1 MVATG
6 TTLSATG
13 GHTDSVTTLQ
23 YYHREVLAVLPY
35 QGGEFLLDF
44 EPILPGEG
52 EVTAALRLFA
62 RLSKSYPRA
71 FNMVL
76 TDALYTNA
84 TWFNTIKQSGFEAQ
98 AVFKQEKRDLM
109 RDFREVCTIQT
120 PQEYQYEGRHYQV
133 WDSEG
138 FLTWPQMRY
147 PVRLVRSIERWTV
160 TRRGVGKLKTLPPE
174 QRQKTLT
181 SEWIWATTLPVALAK
196 TMVVVLLGHRRWII
210 ENEGFNELKN
220 RWRIGHV
227 YAHHPAAILNFLL
240 VAILV
245 YNLFHLFVQR
255 NLNRVWRQKSM
266 QHILDLVRA
275 HFLAVEWCT
284 TLVAPPVHRS
294 QAVLT

>member
-1 MVATG
+1 MAPSTALPVAG
-6 TTLSATG
+6 D
-13 GHTDSVTTLQ
+13 HTDTRVQ

-71 FNMVL
+71 FNVVIS
-76 TDALYTNA
+76 DALYTNA
-84 TWFNTIKQSGFEAQ
+84 TWFNKIKQSGVEVQ
-98 AVFKQEKRDLM
+98 SVFKQEKRDLM
-109 RDFREVCTIQT
+109 RDFRAVCALQT
-120 PQEYQYEGRHYQV
+120 PQEQQHDGRQYQL
-133 WDSEG
+133 WDSAG
-138 FLTWPQMRY
+138 FLTWPQMEY

-160 TRRGVGKLKTLPPE
+160 TRQGVGKDKTLPPE
-174 QRQKTLT
+174 QRLESLT

-227 YAHHPAAILNFLL
+227 YAHHPTAILNFLL

-245 YNLFHLFVQR
+245 FNLFHLFVQR
-255 NLNRVWRQKSM
+255 NLNRVWRKKNLKY
-266 QHILDLVRA
+266 ILEKVRA
-275 HFLAVEWCT
+275 GFYNGEWCVS
-284 TLVAPPVHRS
+284 LVIPPVHHLP
-294 QAVLT
+294 VTVT

>member
-1 MVATG
+1 MAPG
-6 TTLSATG
+6 TTLSVVG
-13 GHTDSVTTLQ
+13 DHTDTVTTVQ
-23 YYHREVLAVLPY
+23 YYHREVLAILPY
-35 QGGEFLLDF
+35 HGGEFLLDF

-62 RLSKSYPRA
+62 RLRKSYPRA
-71 FNMVL
+71 FNVAIS
-76 TDALYTNA
+76 DALYTNA
-84 TWFNTIKQSGFEAQ
+84 TWFNEIKQSGVEVQ
-98 AVFKQEKRDLM
+98 SVFKQEKRDLM
-109 RDFREVCTIQT
+109 RDFRAVCALQT
-120 PQEYQYEGRHYQV
+120 PQEHQHEGRHYQL

-138 FLTWPQMRY
+138 FLTWPQMDY

-160 TRRGVGKLKTLPPE
+160 TRQGVGKQKELTPE
-174 QRQKTLT
+174 QRQETLA

-227 YAHHPAAILNFLL
+227 YAHHRIAILNFLL

-255 NLNRVWRQKSM
+255 NLNRVWRKKNLKL
-266 QHILDLVRA
+266 ILARVTA
-275 HFLAVEWCT
+275 GFYNGEWCIS
-284 TLVAPPVHRS
+284 LDIPWVHHS
-294 QAVLT
+294 PATVT